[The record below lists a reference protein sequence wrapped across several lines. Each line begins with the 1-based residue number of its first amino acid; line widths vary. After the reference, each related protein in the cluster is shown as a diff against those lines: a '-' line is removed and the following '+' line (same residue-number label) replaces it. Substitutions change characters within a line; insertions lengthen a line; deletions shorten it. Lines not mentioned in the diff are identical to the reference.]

1 MQFEETPLKGCY
13 VIQTTPFIDHRGAF
27 ARFFCER
34 ELAPVIGDRKIVNVN
49 FSRTVKKGSIRGMH
63 FQRAPDAEM
72 KFIRCIKG
80 SVFDVAVDLRK
91 ESPTYL
97 HWYGVEL
104 SAKNMNMFAVSEGF
118 AHGFQALEDDVEIM
132 YLVTAFYSPLC
143 EGGLNHSDPQVGIH
157 WPLPVTDVSEKDF
170 HHPYLRDEPIEL
182 SHR

>member
-49 FSRTVKKGSIRGMH
+49 FSRTVKRGSIRGMH

-72 KFIRCIKG
+72 KFVRCLKG

-104 SAKNMNMFAVSEGF
+104 SAENMDMFAVPEGF

-132 YLVTAFYSPLC
+132 YLVTAFYSPHC
-143 EGGLNHSDPQVGIH
+143 EGGLNHADPQIRIR
-157 WPLPVTDVSEKDF
+157 WPLPITDVSEKDL
-170 HHPYLRDEPIEL
+170 HHPYLHDEPIAL
-182 SHR
+182 